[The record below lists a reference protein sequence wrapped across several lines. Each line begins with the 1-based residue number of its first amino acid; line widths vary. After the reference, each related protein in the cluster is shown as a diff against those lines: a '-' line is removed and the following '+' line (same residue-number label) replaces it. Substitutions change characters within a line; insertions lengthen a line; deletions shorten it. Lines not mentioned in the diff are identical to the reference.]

1 MLSLLD
7 ASAPLVAGRSAA
19 ISRGDKLRFVVRCLA
34 ETAARG
40 HFIYGAAGVAGAHL
54 RLGLR
59 KLRPFAVWMHGVE
72 VWRRL
77 SRGNLQVLRAAD
89 RLLVNSHYTLRI
101 HQELHGPADQ
111 ARVCWLG
118 TEEDDEAD
126 RRAHFNG
133 RPTALILSRLDQ
145 EDTYK
150 GHQELI
156 KAWSEVTK
164 AVPDA
169 QLVIAGGGPGLKA
182 MQELVHKSS
191 VRANINVMGFV
202 PENEMP
208 RLWEQAHVFAMPS
221 RGEGFGLVYVEAMRY
236 GVPIIASTHDAAS
249 EVNLHGQTGFNVDLD
264 RKADLSER
272 LIQVLRSADLCQT
285 MGEAG
290 VERWRQHFRWSKFRD
305 RFQPW
310 LEEFVANA

>member
-1 MLSLLD
+1 M
-7 ASAPLVAGRSAA
+7 
-19 ISRGDKLRFVVRCLA
+19 ILA
-34 ETAARG
+34 
-40 HFIYGAAGVAGAHL
+40 
-54 RLGLR
+54 
-59 KLRPFAVWMHGVE
+59 
-72 VWRRL
+72 
-77 SRGNLQVLRAAD
+77 
-89 RLLVNSHYTLRI
+89 
-101 HQELHGPADQ
+101 
-111 ARVCWLG
+111 
-118 TEEDDEAD
+118 
-126 RRAHFNG
+126 
-133 RPTALILSRLDQ
+133 RLDQ